1 VSLFFKLIS
10 ICYVL
15 MSKETVI
22 IVEFTELYNILDEIK
37 NLIPFNIYNSP
48 NTKDL
53 LYKIETNESNFKK
66 SIFLIGKNSLK
77 LISEY
82 KTIKNKFLVIDNFPL
97 KLDQLIDKINT
108 KLIKQNYQFQSN
120 LSIKSYLLNLN
131 SRVITNKKYELKL
144 TEKEIDIILFLKDKT
159 EPSSVINLQN
169 EVWGYSSELE
179 THTVET
185 HIYRLRKKIKDKFK
199 DNNFITSH
207 EEGYK
212 I

>member
-1 VSLFFKLIS
+1 
-10 ICYVL
+10 

>member
-1 VSLFFKLIS
+1 
-10 ICYVL
+10 
-15 MSKETVI
+15 MSKESVI

-48 NTKDL
+48 NPKDL
-53 LYKIETNESNFKK
+53 FYKIESNESNFKK
-66 SIFLIGKNSLK
+66 SIFLIGKNSFK

-120 LSIKSYLLNLN
+120 LNIKSYLLNLN
-131 SRVITNKKYELKL
+131 SRVISNKKYELKL
-144 TEKEIDIILFLKDKT
+144 TEKEIDIILFLNNKT

-169 EVWGYSSELE
+169 EVWGYSPELE

>member
-1 VSLFFKLIS
+1 
-10 ICYVL
+10 

-66 SIFLIGKNSLK
+66 SIFLIGKNSFK

-120 LSIKSYLLNLN
+120 LNIKSYLLNLN
-131 SRVITNKKYELKL
+131 SRVISNKKYELKL
-144 TEKEIDIILFLKDKT
+144 TEKEIDIILFLNNKT

-169 EVWGYSSELE
+169 EVWGYSPELE